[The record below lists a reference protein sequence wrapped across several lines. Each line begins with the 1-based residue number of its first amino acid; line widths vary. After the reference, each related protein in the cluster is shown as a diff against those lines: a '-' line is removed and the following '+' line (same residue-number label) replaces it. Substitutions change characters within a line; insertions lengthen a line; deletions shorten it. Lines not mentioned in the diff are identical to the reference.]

1 MNNQEIQFKRTD
13 YGYQTVRSRY
23 HCDINKQR
31 NGSWVVWRNRR
42 GYTCNTLKGAKAIA
56 GSLIA
61 DAQR

>member
-1 MNNQEIQFKRTD
+1 MFQLDQKVVVAAFEDLPQMT
-13 YGYQTVRSRY
+13 GTVVMVE
-23 HCDINKQR
+23 C
-31 NGSWVVWRNRR
+31 SWVVWRNRR